1 MVNSKLE
8 QGRIGPYRT
17 GKANTFCRG
26 PVARIR
32 KLQMQVANA
41 RNPGKVAK
49 VCKLQREDELMEPNE
64 TAMTDGGDAEEEYI
78 LQLRALLHD
87 LG

>member
-1 MVNSKLE
+1 ME
-8 QGRIGPYRT
+8 
-17 GKANTFCRG
+17 KANTLCRG
-26 PVARIR
+26 PVAGICN
-32 KLQMQVANA
+32 LHLQVANA

>member
-1 MVNSKLE
+1 
-8 QGRIGPYRT
+8 
-17 GKANTFCRG
+17 
-26 PVARIR
+26 
-32 KLQMQVANA
+32 
-41 RNPGKVAK
+41 
-49 VCKLQREDELMEPNE
+49 MEPNE